1 MCPLISSF
9 SLTIVL
15 IFQEISQAQNFT
27 IGVEVKDD
35 GIIISSFS
43 PMGYKYIKTAPLS
56 AVLNCTIVISGM
68 MQINYREWL
77 SLSILS
83 SFPDRACQPFAPKRF
98 KTYSPHC
105 SFYTF
110 HGTDKENLFDNRK
123 LLKLVFISFI
133 PITFSFDTR
142 EEL

>member
-35 GIIISSFS
+35 GVIISSFS
-43 PMGYKYIKTAPLS
+43 PMGYKYIKTAPLF

-68 MQINYREWL
+68 MQINYRE
-77 SLSILS
+77 
-83 SFPDRACQPFAPKRF
+83 
-98 KTYSPHC
+98 
-105 SFYTF
+105 
-110 HGTDKENLFDNRK
+110 
-123 LLKLVFISFI
+123 
-133 PITFSFDTR
+133 
-142 EEL
+142 